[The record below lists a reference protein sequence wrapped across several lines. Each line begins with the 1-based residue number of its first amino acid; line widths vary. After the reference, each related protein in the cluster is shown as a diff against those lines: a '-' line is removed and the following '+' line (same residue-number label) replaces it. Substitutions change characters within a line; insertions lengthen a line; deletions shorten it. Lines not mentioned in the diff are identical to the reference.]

1 MQKGAA
7 LKRLLCVAFVAG
19 ITLTVP
25 GTPVYADRVY
35 IRDTLY
41 VPLRGGQG
49 QEYRILHRGLRSGT
63 ALTRLEDNPETGYSL
78 VRMEDG
84 LEGWIQT
91 QYISLEPVAALKL
104 AATISERDALKSQY
118 DELQARVQQT
128 MAVRE
133 QLSEDNDRLAQEQAG
148 LSRELQ
154 RISELAAD
162 TISIDQQNQSL
173 VSEQEDLNQ
182 QIDRLMI
189 ETAALES
196 SENQEWFLTGGGVV
210 LLGLLFGFLFGR
222 KIYHRRGSGW

>member
-1 MQKGAA
+1 
-7 LKRLLCVAFVAG
+7 
-19 ITLTVP
+19 
-25 GTPVYADRVY
+25 
-35 IRDTLY
+35 
-41 VPLRGGQG
+41 
-49 QEYRILHRGLRSGT
+49 
-63 ALTRLEDNPETGYSL
+63 
-78 VRMEDG
+78 MEDG